1 MRTRCFDALT
11 NDEITAYLRHNDLI
25 YLPVGTVE
33 MHGAMP
39 VGAEY
44 VLPLAF
50 AHRFAEETDGLVLP
64 HLAYFY
70 PGATAIGRGTI
81 SITPS
86 GGAAYLEE
94 ISRSLCRQG
103 FRRQV
108 FLTAHGPAHVTLS
121 TVVREVFEETQ
132 CIALYLD
139 LLRYFGEADFDL
151 LVWGAYHL
159 LGRLDEIP
167 QDQQPVTRVPK
178 PEALAKL
185 GRPGVQV
192 GWFFSDETQHGWW
205 PPEPLTPEQRQQRAE
220 QGLAQLEA
228 VVAGVAVKN
237 LAEGMRDLDKY
248 IQHHVLP
255 KHQDRLP

>member
-25 YLPVGTVE
+25 YIPVGTVE

-50 AHRFAEETDGLVLP
+50 AHRFAEETDGLILP
-64 HLAYFY
+64 HLIYFY

-81 SITPS
+81 HVSPS
-86 GGAAYLEE
+86 GGVAYLKE
-94 ISRSLCRQG
+94 ISHSLCRQG
-103 FRRQV
+103 FRRQI
-108 FLTAHGPAHVTLS
+108 FLTAHGPAHVTLA
-121 TVVREVFEETQ
+121 TVVREVFEETH

-139 LLRYFGEADFDL
+139 LVRYLDALDFDL
-151 LVWGAYHL
+151 SVWGAYQQ
-159 LGRLDEIP
+159 LGRLDDIP
-167 QDQQPVTRVPK
+167 LDQQPVVRTPH

-205 PPEPLTPEQRQQRAE
+205 PPAPLTPEQRQERAE
-220 QGLAQLEA
+220 QGLVLLESVA
-228 VVAGVAVKN
+228 AGVGIKGI
-237 LAEGMRDLDKY
+237 AEGMRDLDKY
-248 IQHHVLP
+248 IQNHVLP
-255 KHQDRLP
+255 KHEDRLP